1 MNSIQLREKR
11 AALVNEMN
19 YIVAAAQTEGR
30 SLNAEENQKFDAI
43 ENDVRALGDSVEKI
57 ERAEQMKKEIAA
69 GREARA
75 EQKEI
80 TKHEAFSKYLRHGL
94 GALNNE
100 ERSLVEQR
108 GTDPQLTT
116 PGSAGGFLVP
126 EDFSN
131 ILDVASKFT
140 GEVERLAQVLN
151 TQSGATLPYP
161 KVDDTSV
168 VGAILSEGSADVVS
182 DMTFASL
189 NLGAYTYSSKIVKV
203 SYQLL
208 QDAAFDLDAFL
219 VNTLGE
225 RIARGQNAH
234 FTTGDGSSKPTGII
248 TAGSS
253 ALTTASATAIT
264 ADEILT
270 LIHSVDKSYRNSAS
284 FALMGADSTAAA
296 IRKLGVGSSNDFPV
310 FIPGMAAGEPD
321 RVFGVPFY
329 VNNDMAA
336 IASAN
341 KPLVAADFSKYV
353 VRNAGGVQMLRLNE
367 RYADALLVGFI
378 AYKRSDAGAIN
389 GAAIKYI
396 TMKTAA

>member
-19 YIVAAAQTEGR
+19 HIVAAAQTEGR

-43 ENDVRALGDSVEKI
+43 ENDVRSLGESAEKI

-80 TKHEAFSKYLRHGL
+80 TKREAFSKYLRHGL
-94 GALNNE
+94 AGLNNE

-116 PGSAGGFLVP
+116 PASAGGYLVP
-126 EDFSN
+126 EDFSYA
-131 ILDVASKFT
+131 LSVATKFT

-161 KVDDTSV
+161 KVDDTSI

-182 DMTFASL
+182 DMTFAAL

-219 VNTLGE
+219 VDALGT

-389 GAAIKYI
+389 GSAIKYI
-396 TMKTAA
+396 TMKTA

>member
-19 YIVAAAQTEGR
+19 HIVAAAQTEGR

-80 TKHEAFSKYLRHGL
+80 TKREAFSKYLRHGL
-94 GALNNE
+94 AGLNAE

-116 PGSAGGFLVP
+116 PASAGGYLVP
-126 EDFSN
+126 EDFSYA
-131 ILDVASKFT
+131 LSVATKFT

-161 KVDDTSV
+161 KVDDTAV
-168 VGAILSEGSADVVS
+168 VGAILSEGSADAVS
-182 DMTFASL
+182 DMTFAAL
-189 NLGAYTYSSKIVKV
+189 NLGAYTYTSKIVKV

-219 VNTLGE
+219 VDALGT

-234 FTTGDGSSKPTGII
+234 FTTGDGSSKPTGIV

-310 FIPGMAAGEPD
+310 FVPGMAAGEPD

-341 KPLVAADFSKYV
+341 KPLIAADFSKYV

-378 AYKRSDAGAIN
+378 AYKRSDAGSIN
-389 GAAIKYI
+389 GNAIKFI
-396 TMKTAA
+396 TMKTA

>member
-19 YIVAAAQTEGR
+19 HIVAAAQTEGR

-80 TKHEAFSKYLRHGL
+80 TKREAFSKYLRHGL
-94 GALNNE
+94 AGLNAE

-116 PGSAGGFLVP
+116 PASAGGYLVP
-126 EDFSN
+126 EDFSYA
-131 ILDVASKFT
+131 LSVATKFT

-182 DMTFASL
+182 DMTFAAL

-219 VNTLGE
+219 VDALGT

-234 FTTGDGSSKPTGII
+234 FTTGDGSSKPTGLI

-336 IASAN
+336 IAATN

-389 GAAIKYI
+389 GSAIKYI
-396 TMKTAA
+396 TMKA

>member
-19 YIVAAAQTEGR
+19 HIVAAAQTEGR

-43 ENDVRALGDSVEKI
+43 ENDVRSLGESAEKI

-94 GALNNE
+94 GALNAE

-182 DMTFASL
+182 DMTFAAL

-219 VNTLGE
+219 VDTLGQ

-234 FTTGDGSSKPTGII
+234 FTTGTGSSQPTGLI

-253 ALTTASATAIT
+253 ALTAASATAIT
-264 ADEILT
+264 ADEILS

-336 IASAN
+336 IASTN

-389 GAAIKYI
+389 AAAIKYI
-396 TMKTAA
+396 TMG

>member
-19 YIVAAAQTEGR
+19 HIVAAAQTEGR

-43 ENDVRALGDSVEKI
+43 ENDVRALGESVEKI

-80 TKHEAFSKYLRHGL
+80 TKREAFSKYLRHGL
-94 GALNNE
+94 AGLNAE

-116 PGSAGGFLVP
+116 PASAGGYLVP
-126 EDFSN
+126 EDFSYA
-131 ILDVASKFT
+131 LSVATKFT

-182 DMTFASL
+182 DMTFAAL

-219 VNTLGE
+219 VDALGT

-234 FTTGDGSSKPTGII
+234 FTTGDGSSKPTGLI

-336 IASAN
+336 IAATN

-389 GAAIKYI
+389 GSAIKYI
-396 TMKTAA
+396 TMKA

>member
-1 MNSIQLREKR
+1 
-11 AALVNEMN
+11 
-19 YIVAAAQTEGR
+19 
-30 SLNAEENQKFDAI
+30 LNAEE
-43 ENDVRALGDSVEKI
+43 RAV
-57 ERAEQMKKEIAA
+57 
-69 GREARA
+69 
-75 EQKEI
+75 
-80 TKHEAFSKYLRHGL
+80 
-94 GALNNE
+94 
-100 ERSLVEQR
+100 VEQR

-126 EDFSN
+126 EDFSYA
-131 ILDVASKFT
+131 LDVASKFT

-182 DMTFASL
+182 DMTFAAL

-219 VNTLGE
+219 VDALGT

-234 FTTGDGSSKPTGII
+234 FTTGDGSSKPTGIV

-270 LIHSVDKSYRNSAS
+270 LIHSVDKSYRNSAK

-336 IASAN
+336 IGSAA
-341 KPLVAADFSKYV
+341 KPLIAADFSKYV

-389 GAAIKYI
+389 GSAIKYI
-396 TMKTAA
+396 TMKTA